1 MYLVAT
7 VYVVWLCVHESSFL
21 NINLGLLDGLVL
33 FCFLSLALFVLFS
46 LGYPGSVYFFHHRY
60 YFIYECKCRLGRSS
74 RNLNV
79 EISLMVVSFAM
90 LLNGVSQHC

>member
-7 VYVVWLCVHESSFL
+7 VYVVWLFVHESSFL

-46 LGYPGSVYFFHHRY
+46 LGSQVVFISFIIVIILSMNVSVGWAD
-60 YFIYECKCRLGRSS
+60 LP
-74 RNLNV
+74 
-79 EISLMVVSFAM
+79 EI
-90 LLNGVSQHC
+90 